1 MKKYF
6 LAALAGASL
15 FGATPAV
22 AQGLGHSWIMRG
34 QIVAKQSDA
43 VILCVGKIDGAQPG
57 QVLDVYRASY
67 HPHGPKSNQPT
78 YQRIKV
84 GSVTINEII
93 DDHFAKARVTEGKV
107 ARNDLVELRRE

>member
-1 MKKYF
+1 MKKF
-6 LAALAGASL
+6 FVAAIAGVSL
-15 FGATPAV
+15 FGITPGM

-43 VILCVGKIDGAQPG
+43 VVVCVGKNDGAQPA
-57 QVLDVYRASY
+57 QVLDVYRVKYRSGSPKAV
-67 HPHGPKSNQPT
+67 GPNYT
-78 YQRIKV
+78 RVRV
-84 GSVTINEII
+84 GSVTIDEII